1 MCINWRETG
10 YYAVSVNDDFFQDW
24 QIGWVSGMMTTLPLL
39 AEGTPQTKEKVLRNF
54 DWLYS
59 TGISTSGQYYRT
71 LYRGKS
77 SGDFLNK
84 PLGMNAF
91 LNWPKVEV
99 PAGKTVVIEIK
110 H

>member
-1 MCINWRETG
+1 
-10 YYAVSVNDDFFQDW
+10 
-24 QIGWVSGMMTTLPLL
+24 MTTLPLL
-39 AEGTPQTKEKVLRNF
+39 AEGTPQTKERVLRNF
-54 DWLYS
+54 DWLYRN
-59 TGISTSGQYYRT
+59 GISPSGYYNGT
-71 LYRGKS
+71 LYRWKY